1 MLKNQNAKIKQ
12 IIFIAVTAL
21 IIILILML
29 FLRSCQCGK
38 PPPNINET
46 TESKTLDFTSN
57 NESNT
62 SIIIPGVN
70 GINMKSG
77 QLEQKVDFYNPDEN
91 NCLFLISLY
100 LSDDTLIWQSDL
112 IRPSEHITQITLK
125 QKLQRGLYRNCR
137 LVYDCY
143 TLDEKKHS
151 QWWSGKNRNKLILI

>member
-1 MLKNQNAKIKQ
+1 
-12 IIFIAVTAL
+12 
-21 IIILILML
+21 
-29 FLRSCQCGK
+29 
-38 PPPNINET
+38 
-46 TESKTLDFTSN
+46 
-57 NESNT
+57 
-62 SIIIPGVN
+62 
-70 GINMKSG
+70 MKSG

-143 TLDEKKHS
+143 TLDEK
-151 QWWSGKNRNKLILI
+151 NILNGGQVKIEINSY

>member
-1 MLKNQNAKIKQ
+1 VLKNQNARIKQ

-91 NCLFLISLY
+91 NCLFLITLY

-143 TLDEKKHS
+143 TLDEK
-151 QWWSGKNRNKLILI
+151 NILNGGQVKIEINSY

>member
-29 FLRSCQCGK
+29 FLRSYQCGK
-38 PPPNINET
+38 PPPNINEP

-91 NCLFLISLY
+91 NCLFLISIY

-143 TLDEKKHS
+143 AFDEK
-151 QWWSGKNRNKLILI
+151 NILNGGQVKIEINSY

>member
-12 IIFIAVTAL
+12 IIFITVTAL
-21 IIILILML
+21 IIILILIL

-38 PPPNINET
+38 PPPNINEP

-70 GINMKSG
+70 GINIKSG

-143 TLDEKKHS
+143 TFDEK
-151 QWWSGKNRNKLILI
+151 NILNGGQVKIEINSY